1 MIYDA
6 FGFSSNYPKM
16 WFYLSLRLV
25 YTCLLG
31 LVKSTI
37 LFLCS
42 FQGTSARSFST
53 LLCCFLLAFGRR
65 TFDVRLSQAR
75 RRASYCEKIT
85 SQLCG
90 HIRFLLSSHLW
101 CSLKTRQCNCQ

>member
-31 LVKSTI
+31 LVKSFI

-42 FQGTSARSFST
+42 FQGTSSCSLFRRHALLLLSFLGQRT
-53 LLCCFLLAFGRR
+53 FHVRFGRS
-65 TFDVRLSQAR
+65 L
-75 RRASYCEKIT
+75 RRA
-85 SQLCG
+85 
-90 HIRFLLSSHLW
+90 
-101 CSLKTRQCNCQ
+101 

>member
-31 LVKSTI
+31 LVKSFI

-42 FQGTSARSFST
+42 FQGTLRTCLQAPASSQQVPRKDVPRARSH
-53 LLCCFLLAFGRR
+53 R
-65 TFDVRLSQAR
+65 TQV
-75 RRASYCEKIT
+75 I
-85 SQLCG
+85 G
-90 HIRFLLSSHLW
+90 
-101 CSLKTRQCNCQ
+101 